1 MPPDRKWVFMEQAVF
16 PKKSIIAAVR
26 TENEW
31 KAALNSRAD
40 VLFLLSGTISALPEL
55 LNEAH
60 LRHKKL
66 FWHLDMIDGLAKDA
80 AGVEYVSHLSPDG
93 IISTRGNLIKFAKS
107 CGLCT
112 VQRFFIVD
120 GRSVETAL
128 DTLRQTKP
136 MFAELMPGLVCK
148 TVRTFS
154 ETGLPIIAGGL
165 VTTPEEVR
173 DAFEAGAYAVST
185 SARLL
190 W

>member
-1 MPPDRKWVFMEQAVF
+1 MSNMC
-16 PKKSIIAAVR
+16 R
-26 TENEW
+26 TFRRT
-31 KAALNSRAD
+31 ALSARA
-40 VLFLLSGTISALPEL
+40 
-55 LNEAH
+55 
-60 LRHKKL
+60 
-66 FWHLDMIDGLAKDA
+66 
-80 AGVEYVSHLSPDG
+80 
-93 IISTRGNLIKFAKS
+93 GNLIKFAKS

>member
-1 MPPDRKWVFMEQAVF
+1 
-16 PKKSIIAAVR
+16 
-26 TENEW
+26 
-31 KAALNSRAD
+31 
-40 VLFLLSGTISALPEL
+40 
-55 LNEAH
+55 
-60 LRHKKL
+60 
-66 FWHLDMIDGLAKDA
+66 
-80 AGVEYVSHLSPDG
+80 
-93 IISTRGNLIKFAKS
+93 
-107 CGLCT
+107 
-112 VQRFFIVD
+112 
-120 GRSVETAL
+120 
-128 DTLRQTKP
+128 